1 MLRRSPAPAA
11 AATEPGLVAEEKAV
25 RQLGLQAGFQ
35 GDEKGSRGG
44 FVESPKMALQAS
56 HLSLELEAEDGR
68 RERHAF
74 TLARDTC
81 WWVDEGWG
89 ACVSAE

>member
-1 MLRRSPAPAA
+1 MLRRS
-11 AATEPGLVAEEKAV
+11 EEEAE

-35 GDEKGSRGG
+35 RDEKDSRGG

-56 HLSLELEAEDGR
+56 HISLELEAEDGG

-74 TLARDTC
+74 TLSRDTC
-81 WWVDEGWG
+81 WWVNEGWG
-89 ACVSAE
+89 PCVSAESPV